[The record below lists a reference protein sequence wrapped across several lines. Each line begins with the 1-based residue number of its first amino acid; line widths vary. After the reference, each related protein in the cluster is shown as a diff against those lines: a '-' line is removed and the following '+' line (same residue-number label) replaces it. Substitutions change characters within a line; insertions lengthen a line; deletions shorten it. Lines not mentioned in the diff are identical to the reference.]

1 MALNRAKSQDFMDM
15 ASNEWQVDDG
25 PRSTPGRSIGMR
37 IFCGVVLVFLA
48 VLVLFVALDIR
59 HESLMAAELGAS
71 PTRISAIRAQTLKL
85 HLVHGAVTV
94 VLFAGGIYF
103 IVRHLVT
110 RRVEAIGLAV
120 RRFHLGSWS
129 PTIPRESKD
138 EIEWLAET
146 FRQLGPHLE
155 KTLVTFVETDR
166 KATVARLG
174 RLYETALTPPARR
187 TLTLARSMV
196 EREGESWAWLEVEQA
211 AMRILA
217 EMGRLGRPEHPALGQ
232 ITRVR
237 SAPQGERD
245 GGKSGA
251 SESEQDA
258 AAECSQSAIR

>member
-1 MALNRAKSQDFMDM
+1 
-15 ASNEWQVDDG
+15 
-25 PRSTPGRSIGMR
+25 MR

-71 PTRISAIRAQTLKL
+71 PSRISAIRAQTLKL

-103 IVRHLVT
+103 VVRHLVT
-110 RRVEAIGLAV
+110 RRIEAIGLAV

-129 PTIPRESKD
+129 PRIPRASAD
-138 EIEWLAET
+138 EIEWLADT
-146 FRQLGPHLE
+146 LRQLGPHLE
-155 KTLVTFVETDR
+155 QTLVTFVETDR

-174 RLYETALTPPARR
+174 QLYETALTPPARR
-187 TLTLARSMV
+187 TLTLARSMF

-217 EMGRLGRPEHPALGQ
+217 EMGRLGRPEHPALNE

-237 SAPQGERD
+237 SAPGVGTDRGESD
-245 GGKSGA
+245 A
-251 SESEQDA
+251 SESKQDVGA
-258 AAECSQSAIR
+258 ACTQSAVR